1 MKHLSVLLMMVV
13 SLTIFAANDDTS
25 KEVSMNQTNTS
36 GHNRTEVQV
45 PHVTYCLSTQ
55 ELNVCVDP
63 SDSDF
68 TISVTNLTTSQHV
81 TSLAVTGTSGYVS
94 LNAASPNL
102 YLITVTSSS
111 GNSYEGILD
120 MNE

>member
-1 MKHLSVLLMMVV
+1 MKKCLFIAF
-13 SLTIFAANDDTS
+13 TIIFSMIASAADDNTQNV
-25 KEVSMNQTNTS
+25 EMNKGNSS

-55 ELNVCVDP
+55 ELNVSVDP
-63 SDSDF
+63 YDSGF

-81 TSLAVTGTSGYVS
+81 TSLAVTGTSAYVS
-94 LNAASPNL
+94 LNATSPNF
-102 YLITVTSSS
+102 YLITITSSS
-111 GNSYEGILD
+111 GNTYEGILD

>member
-1 MKHLSVLLMMVV
+1 M
-13 SLTIFAANDDTS
+13 
-25 KEVSMNQTNTS
+25 
-36 GHNRTEVQV
+36 
-45 PHVTYCLSTQ
+45 TYCLSTQ
-55 ELNVCVDP
+55 ELNVSVDP

-81 TSLAVTGTSGYVS
+81 TSLAVTGISGYVS

-111 GNSYEGILD
+111 GNTYEGILD